1 MIERE
6 DAESGAASGRMSVGV
21 AHRGSMPNLTRVI
34 F

>member
-6 DAESGAASGRMSVGV
+6 ETESGVASGRMSVGV
-21 AHRGSMPNLTRVI
+21 AHRGSMPNLTGVI